1 MLTAYTKERVIIR
14 YLMPGDKPRN
24 IGFLIHGHEWLEQP
38 DNPLSNVE
46 AVKGAISVGNVY
58 NLELLGGA
66 SDCPGDYLYRS
77 GSLRWDVES
86 GMWGIFRITMRTIFY
101 HCASCCRN
109 AGQWWEK
116 VWKKA

>member
-66 SDCPGDYLYRS
+66 SDCHGDYLYRS

-86 GMWGIFRITMRTIFY
+86 GMWGIYRVLSRGIRY
-101 HCASCCRN
+101 HWETACRS
-109 AGQWWEK
+109 AKQWWEK
-116 VWKKA
+116 RWYEK